1 MTTTPLQLA
10 HMTAVVAMRGQRMQP
25 FALSAVTSPESDDLL
40 ATQPNALPPVNL
52 RDPRHWT
59 VVTQAMEAVTHAANG
74 TARSSGKDAAYRM
87 AGKTG
92 TAQVAGLSQ
101 EDEDAPDLEDVPLE
115 LRDHA
120 LFVAFA
126 PTDDPQIAVAV
137 IAEHAGSGGKIAA
150 PIARAVIDAYMREPT
165 PPELISALVPPAH
178 NHPAEP
184 ARP

>member
-10 HMTAVVAMRGQRMQP
+10 HMTAVVATRGQRMQP
-25 FALSAVTSPESDDLL
+25 FTLAAVSSLEGDTLETTEP
-40 ATQPNALPPVNL
+40 QPLDVMEL

-59 VVTQAMEAVTHAANG
+59 AVTQAMEAVTHAANG
-74 TARSSGKDAAYRM
+74 TARSSGLGAPYRM

-101 EDEDAPDLEDVPLE
+101 EDEDAPELEDVPLE

-126 PTDDPQIAVAV
+126 PLDDPQIAVAV

-150 PIARAVIDAYMREPT
+150 PIARAVIDAYLRAPT
-165 PPELISALVPPAH
+165 PPELISSLSMPAH
-178 NHPAEP
+178 ESVSEA